1 MDEVKKK
8 RGMHPVWFFVL
19 LSLITI
25 VLSFILSLL
34 RLQGTMYTV
43 SQNGKTVTTI
53 LTVQSLISSDG
64 LRYIFGEGVNN
75 LLKFIPFGTVI
86 IGLLGIG
93 MIIKTGLLKEI
104 FSRFAKVIPRRVMFF
119 VFSLLC
125 IVMGFSQ
132 DLAFVVMIP
141 ISIVL
146 FTEYKRSQVVG
157 MTMAFVSV
165 AAGANINLFITSLDY
180 SLIEIAKNSVK
191 VIDKD

>member
-75 LLKFIPFGTVI
+75 LLKFIPFGTV
-86 IGLLGIG
+86 LVVALGATG
-93 MIIKTGLLKEI
+93 VGKT
-104 FSRFAKVIPRRVMFF
+104 
-119 VFSLLC
+119 
-125 IVMGFSQ
+125 
-132 DLAFVVMIP
+132 
-141 ISIVL
+141 
-146 FTEYKRSQVVG
+146 
-157 MTMAFVSV
+157 
-165 AAGANINLFITSLDY
+165 
-180 SLIEIAKNSVK
+180 SLIET
-191 VIDKD
+191 